1 VIIVHRYG
9 FVVEGFYVEFVV
21 ETRKWKALE
30 VAEQAG
36 SRVFERQKICSKMR
50 VIVAKSGMKFW

>member
-1 VIIVHRYG
+1 LADVHVIIVHRYG

-30 VAEQAG
+30 VASRQAV
-36 SRVFERQKICSKMR
+36 VFLSGKKF
-50 VIVAKSGMKFW
+50 VAKCA